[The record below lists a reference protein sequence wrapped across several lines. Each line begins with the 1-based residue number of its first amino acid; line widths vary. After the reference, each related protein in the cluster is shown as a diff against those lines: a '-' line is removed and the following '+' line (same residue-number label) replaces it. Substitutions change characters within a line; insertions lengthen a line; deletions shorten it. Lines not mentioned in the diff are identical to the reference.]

1 MRRKQE
7 KKQSNKTAKH
17 RGKFRIHP
25 SRGMD
30 YMLGSLTQNYDA
42 PAFILMF
49 ILIAFG
55 VVMVFSAGYYTTTNN
70 YGDPY
75 YYLKRQLI
83 WVALGTGALV
93 FFAKVDYHWYCKYYV
108 VVAVVSIAL
117 LALLFTPL
125 GVKVNNATR
134 WYEFGPVRL
143 TPSEISK
150 LAMIVFTAGFLAERP
165 ARVRSGW
172 IAVLGGVLAVHM
184 ALIIKQ
190 PNLSTAIIIAAIMI
204 GIMFVAGMWNGFV
217 LGAVVAGVVGLIV
230 ILLFFPESHWY
241 LRLTNFIDPF
251 KDAQGAGYQVSQSLI
266 ALGNGGLTGL
276 GLGNSVAKNL
286 YLPEA
291 QTDFILAIIG
301 EELGFIGILVLMSVY
316 LILIYR
322 CFVISAKAKD
332 KLGFFLASGVTI
344 MLALQVLMNVA
355 VVTASMPATGVT
367 LPFIS
372 YGGTSLVVFMAA
384 MGIIMNVSRQTREAE
399 RAEQ

>member
-7 KKQSNKTAKH
+7 KAQSNQTGKH
-17 RGKFRIHP
+17 RARRRIHP
-25 SRGMD
+25 NRGMD
-30 YMLGSLTQNYDA
+30 YMLGSLTRNYDA
-42 PAFILMF
+42 PTFILVF
-49 ILIAFG
+49 ILIVFG
-55 VVMVFSAGYYTTTNN
+55 IVMVFSAGYYTTTNN
-70 YGDPY
+70 YNDPY

-83 WVALGTGALV
+83 WVAIGACFMV
-93 FFAKVDYHWYCKYYV
+93 FFAKLDYHYLGKFYIPAAVISV
-108 VVAVVSIAL
+108 VL

-134 WYEFGPVRL
+134 WFEIGSIRL
-143 TPSEISK
+143 TPSELSK
-150 LAMIVFTAGFLAERP
+150 LAMIIFTSGFLAERP
-165 ARVRSGW
+165 GRVRSGW
-172 IAVLGGVLAVHM
+172 ITLLVGVLILHM
-184 ALIIKQ
+184 GLIIKQ

-204 GIMFVAGMWNGFV
+204 GIMFVAGMWNGFI
-217 LGAVVAGVVGLIV
+217 LGAVIAGAVGLIV
-230 ILLFFPESHWY
+230 IMVFFPDSHWY

-301 EELGFIGILVLMSVY
+301 EELGYIGILVLMAVY

-322 CFVISAKAKD
+322 CFIITAKAKD

-355 VVTASMPATGVT
+355 VITASMPATGVT

-372 YGGTSLVVFMAA
+372 YGGTSLLVFMSS
-384 MGIIMNVSRQTREAE
+384 MGILLNISKKNREVSRN
-399 RAEQ
+399 